1 MPRPERAATTE
12 REPWE
17 PFEPDYY
24 QAVDQAFFGAIVDE
38 YFRGELHGAAHL
50 PAKGPVILAANHSG
64 TAFPYDAMVLDVLL
78 WRHEAM
84 DPARKIRTVYEKEL
98 TMTWWMRPFGI
109 DNFWRRGGGVDL
121 TFDNFDRL
129 LARGDRL
136 LYFPEGVPGIGK
148 GFQKRYQ
155 LQRFSTS
162 FIIMAARHDAP
173 VVPVHIVNAEW
184 VIPFN
189 FTLRPIDAL
198 VERLL
203 KVPFLPLPAAPLG
216 LDFPWLWYLALP
228 ARMVC
233 IAGAPIDVRAL
244 LRAEGCESVDTAD
257 RALLQRVAERIRV
270 QMQGE
275 LDAHV
280 RTHGHAPY
288 HWPSLAA
295 AFRAAGPRR
304 WRLLPT
310 AWPLQ
315 FVRHMR
321 DRLRAPARS
330 RWHAFWRDWDL
341 LGFYLPLGWFFL
353 AATRAWRR
361 PPYGYRGL
369 SRHDARERQG
379 QFLWSLQERPLPPR
393 EPPVAVEPRTPRAG
407 TAPPTPVATR

>member
-1 MPRPERAATTE
+1 VTQPSD
-12 REPWE
+12 

-24 QAVDQAFFGAIVDE
+24 QSVDRAFFGAIVDE
-38 YFRGELHGAAHL
+38 YFRGELHGADHI
-50 PAKGPVILAANHSG
+50 PARGPTVLAANHSG

-78 WRHEAM
+78 WRREAM
-84 DPARKIRTVYEKEL
+84 HPGRKIRTVYEKEL
-98 TMTWWMRPFGI
+98 AMTWWMRPFGI

-129 LARGDRL
+129 LAQGERV

-162 FIIMAARHDAP
+162 FVIMAARHDAP

-189 FTLRPIDAL
+189 FTVRAVDAV

-203 KVPFLPLPAAPLG
+203 KIPFLPLPAAPLG
-216 LDFPWLWYLALP
+216 LIFPWLWYLALP
-228 ARMVC
+228 ARMVVHV
-233 IAGAPIDVRAL
+233 GAPIDVRAL
-244 LRAEGCESVDTAD
+244 LRAEGCLDVDVAD
-257 RALLQRVAERIRV
+257 RPLLQRVAERIRL

-275 LDAHV
+275 LNTHV
-280 RTHGHAPY
+280 DQHGARPY
-288 HWPSLAA
+288 HWDSLAA
-295 AFRAAGPRR
+295 AFRAARGRR

-310 AWPLQ
+310 GWPIA

-321 DRLRAPARS
+321 DRLRAPART
-330 RWHAFWRDWDL
+330 RLHAWMRDWDL
-341 LGFYLPLGWFFL
+341 IGFYLPLGWFML
-353 AATRAWRR
+353 ALTRALRA

-369 SRHDARERQG
+369 KADAARLKQG
-379 QFLWSLQERPLPPR
+379 QFLWHLHERPL
-393 EPPVAVEPRTPRAG
+393 TP
-407 TAPPTPVATR
+407 TAQRHE